1 MKKLLLDL
9 IILSLAISA
18 QAQEQWTVN
27 KAYEYFRIENYYAI
41 FEERTA
47 DFIKR
52 KCLQKVDSMD
62 IVKEKSIREA
72 ERSKQLMNNLP
83 TSYNIENDDKFRDLM
98 FEMSLA
104 LDAQKN
110 LPGPSVNALCDLWN
124 DSICDYDVS
133 QGVTTYFENNAIT
146 FCKYID
152 GQIFAFNVIS
162 KAFKN
167 ANQYLSTL
175 ISRNKK
181 KPTTKHRR

>member
-1 MKKLLLDL
+1 MKKLLLAL
-9 IILSLAISA
+9 LILSLPLFSY
-18 QAQEQWTVN
+18 AQEQWSVN

-83 TSYNIENDDKFRDLM
+83 TTYNIETDDKFRDLM
-98 FEMSLA
+98 FEVSLA

-110 LPGPSVNALCDLWN
+110 LPGPSVESLSDLWN

-133 QGVTTYFENNAIT
+133 QGVTSYFENNAIT

-152 GQIFAFNVIS
+152 GQIFACNVIA

-167 ANQYLSTL
+167 ANQYLST
-175 ISRNKK
+175 ITRTKK
-181 KPTTKHRR
+181 KPITKRRK